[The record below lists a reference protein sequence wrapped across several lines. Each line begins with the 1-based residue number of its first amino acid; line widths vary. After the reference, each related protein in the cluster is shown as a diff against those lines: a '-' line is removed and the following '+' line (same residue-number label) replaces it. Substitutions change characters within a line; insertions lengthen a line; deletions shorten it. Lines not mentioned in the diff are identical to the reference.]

1 MLFSRVSVIVRGGG
15 DLASGVVYRL
25 VKVGFP
31 VLVIELERP
40 LAIRRAVAFASA
52 VFEGRVTVEGLT
64 ARRVAHPGEIAQ
76 VQAAGE
82 VPVLVDPGGA
92 SIGALRTAVVVDARL
107 AKRNLGTAQSDA
119 PLVIGLGPGFTA
131 GDDCHAVIETNRGH
145 FLGRVLWQG
154 SAEPDTGRP
163 GSVQGRTLDRV
174 LRAPCAGTVVPL
186 AAIGDAVRAGDVLAT
201 VSGQEVRAPFDGV
214 LRGLIHPSVP
224 VTAGLKIGDVD
235 PRGTR
240 EHCFTISEKALAIG
254 GGVLEAILSA
264 PQLVPLLH
272 AGLLPGDPPGWPPVK

>member
-25 VKVGFP
+25 MKAGFP

-52 VFEGRVTVEGLT
+52 VFEGSVTVEGVT
-64 ARRVAHPGEIAQ
+64 ARCVAHPGEIAQ

-92 SIGALRTAVVVDARL
+92 SIRALRPAVVVDARL
-107 AKRNLGTAQSDA
+107 AKRNLGTARADA

-131 GDDCHAVIETNRGH
+131 GEDCHAVIETNRGH
-145 FLGRVLWQG
+145 YLSRVIWQG
-154 SAEPDTGRP
+154 AAEPDTSRP
-163 GSVQGRTLDRV
+163 GSVQGRALDRV
-174 LRAPCAGTVVPL
+174 LRAPCTGTVVPL

-201 VSGQEVRAPFDGV
+201 VSGEAVRAPFDGV

-224 VTAGLKIGDVD
+224 VRAGLKIGDVD
-235 PRGTR
+235 PRGAR

-272 AGLLPGDPPGWPPVK
+272 ASIPPGDPPVWPPVK

>member
-25 VKVGFP
+25 VKAGFP

-52 VFEGRVTVEGLT
+52 VFEGRVTVEDLT

-92 SIGALRTAVVVDARL
+92 SVGALRPAVVVDARL

-186 AAIGDAVRAGDVLAT
+186 AAIGDAVRADDVLAT
-201 VSGQEVRAPFDGV
+201 VSGQGVRAPFDGV